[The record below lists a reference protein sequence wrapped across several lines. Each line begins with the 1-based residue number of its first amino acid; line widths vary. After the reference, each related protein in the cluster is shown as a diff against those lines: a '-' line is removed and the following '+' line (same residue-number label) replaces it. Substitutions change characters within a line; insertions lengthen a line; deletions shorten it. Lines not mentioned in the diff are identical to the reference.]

1 MKKLTLFFIVA
12 IVAMVLCLPLLAA
25 ETPSAE
31 SAGPDEAKVKAYLEK
46 MAPGDTGSCL
56 VENMNMQIV
65 GISDLVEYKLRCNR
79 GSESKSGQGVLRAAR
94 LRDCNWIDREIFALI
109 AK

>member
-1 MKKLTLFFIVA
+1 MKKLTLLFIVA

-56 VENMNMQIV
+56 VE
-65 GISDLVEYKLRCNR
+65 YKLRCNR

-94 LRDCNWIDREIFALI
+94 LRDGNWIDREIFALI

>member
-1 MKKLTLFFIVA
+1 MKKLTLLFIVA

-31 SAGPDEAKVKAYLEK
+31 SAGPDEAKVKAYPEK

-94 LRDCNWIDREIFALI
+94 LRDGNWIDREIFALI

>member
-1 MKKLTLFFIVA
+1 MKKLTLLFIVA

-46 MAPGDTGSCL
+46 MVPGDTGSCL

-94 LRDCNWIDREIFALI
+94 LRDGNWIDREIFALI